1 MSVRGVEMNKNY
13 VANTYSNTKL
23 EFEKN
28 NQSNALQNKNKAKQK
43 QSKTKKDSN
52 TIK

>member
-13 VANTYSNTKL
+13 VVNTYSNTKL

-28 NQSNALQNKNKAKQK
+28 NQSNALQNKTKQTKAKQNQK
-43 QSKTKKDSN
+43 RQ
-52 TIK
+52 